1 MELSLYEQTL
11 ASVSGGGLTALTM
24 TPFDVV
30 KGKASSTG
38 IRHNFVFSTG
48 SSYGKTNQLLQWAYG
63 SHDLS
68 LWTYE
73 IGRKSGETVRRNRC
87 IHHS

>member
-38 IRHNFVFSTG
+38 I
-48 SSYGKTNQLLQWAYG
+48 
-63 SHDLS
+63 
-68 LWTYE
+68 
-73 IGRKSGETVRRNRC
+73 
-87 IHHS
+87 

>member
-11 ASVSGGGLTALTM
+11 ASVSGGALTALTM

-38 IRHNFVFSTG
+38 I
-48 SSYGKTNQLLQWAYG
+48 
-63 SHDLS
+63 
-68 LWTYE
+68 
-73 IGRKSGETVRRNRC
+73 
-87 IHHS
+87 